1 MIVTLNVAKFDIKE
15 RDKMSTQIMPVSD
28 LRRKT
33 SDVISAVHGKTDVIF
48 ITQHG
53 RPAVVLMDY
62 ARYEQL
68 MAELED
74 LSDQASLE
82 AARHEPVRPYED
94 FLAERA

>member
-1 MIVTLNVAKFDIKE
+1 
-15 RDKMSTQIMPVSD
+15 MSTQIMPVSD

-33 SDVISAVHGKTDVIF
+33 SDVISAVQGKDDVIY

-62 ARYEQL
+62 AHYEQL

-74 LSDQASLE
+74 SADRASLE
-82 AARHEPVRPYED
+82 AAVGEPTRPYED
-94 FLAERA
+94 FLTEMK

>member
-1 MIVTLNVAKFDIKE
+1 
-15 RDKMSTQIMPVSD
+15 MSTQIMPVSD

-33 SDVISAVHGKTDVIF
+33 SDVINAVHGKSNVIY
-48 ITQHG
+48 ITHHG

-82 AARHEPVRPYED
+82 TAQTEAVRPYED

>member
-1 MIVTLNVAKFDIKE
+1 
-15 RDKMSTQIMPVSD
+15 MSTQIMPVSD

-33 SDVISAVHGKTDVIF
+33 SDVIHAVHGKADVIY

-53 RPAVVLMDY
+53 RPAVVLVDY

-82 AARHEPVRPYED
+82 VAQNEPVRPYQD
-94 FLAERA
+94 FLAERK

>member
-1 MIVTLNVAKFDIKE
+1 
-15 RDKMSTQIMPVSD
+15 MSTRIMPVSD

-33 SDVISAVHGKTDVIF
+33 REVINAVHGKDDVIY

-53 RPAVVLMDY
+53 RPVVVLVDY

-74 LSDQASLE
+74 HSDQASLE
-82 AARHEPVRPYED
+82 AAQNEPARPYQD
-94 FLAERA
+94 FLAERE

>member
-1 MIVTLNVAKFDIKE
+1 
-15 RDKMSTQIMPVSD
+15 MPVSD

-33 SDVISAVHGKTDVIF
+33 SEVINAVHGKSDVIY

-53 RPAVVLMDY
+53 RPAVVLIDY

-74 LSDQASLE
+74 LSDQASLV
-82 AARHEPVRPYED
+82 AAQNDPVRPYQE
-94 FLAERA
+94 FLAEPQ

>member
-1 MIVTLNVAKFDIKE
+1 
-15 RDKMSTQIMPVSD
+15 MSTQIMPVSD

-33 SDVISAVHGKTDVIF
+33 SDVINAVHGKTDVIY

-53 RPAVVLMDY
+53 RPAVVLVDY

-82 AARHEPVRPYED
+82 AAQNEPVRPYQD
-94 FLAERA
+94 FLAERK

>member
-1 MIVTLNVAKFDIKE
+1 
-15 RDKMSTQIMPVSD
+15 MSTQIMPVSD

-33 SDVISAVHGKTDVIF
+33 SEVISTVQGKSNVVY

-62 ARYEQL
+62 ERYEQL

-74 LSDQASLE
+74 ISDQASLE
-82 AARHEPVRPYED
+82 SAANEPTRPYED
-94 FLAERA
+94 FLAERR